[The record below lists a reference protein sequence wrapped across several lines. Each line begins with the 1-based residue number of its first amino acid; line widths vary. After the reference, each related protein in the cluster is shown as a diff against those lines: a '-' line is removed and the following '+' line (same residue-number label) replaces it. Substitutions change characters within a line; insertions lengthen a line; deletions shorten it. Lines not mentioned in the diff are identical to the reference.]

1 VIVICY
7 ALSIYKIILFIRILA
22 TWFPPPRYGS
32 PLRPILD
39 FIIDITD
46 PVLRPIR
53 SLVKPI
59 NAGAMA
65 LDLSPIIAFVLLF
78 VIQSAIG
85 CAVLF

>member
-1 VIVICY
+1 
-7 ALSIYKIILFIRILA
+7 
-22 TWFPPPRYGS
+22 
-32 PLRPILD
+32 
-39 FIIDITD
+39 
-46 PVLRPIR
+46 VLRPIR

-85 CAVLF
+85 CGVLF